1 MENEKLQELLQ
12 KALALPLTPGVYI
25 MYNKAG
31 TVIYVGKAKNLKNR
45 VCQYFREGS
54 DHTPKVAKM
63 VSTVH
68 HFEYI
73 LCNSEYEALVL
84 EASLIKQYQPKYNI
98 LLKDDKGYHYIR
110 ITPPPYRK
118 LTAVKQKAQDDCTYL
133 GPYYSFYAVS
143 QSVDEACKVF
153 GLPTCHKQFPR
164 DLKKGRPC
172 LNRSLGLCNG
182 LCTGKIPL
190 KEHEEA
196 VDAALAFLQGGVQ
209 TTLQKLEQEMNTAAE
224 NLQFEQA
231 AKLRDRMR
239 ALQNIAKKQ
248 TVVATNLP
256 DGDFIAAAPTPER
269 TCFEVFRMKGG
280 TLADRDHFIVETGEG
295 DSMEAF
301 LLQYYETHPIPSRIA
316 VSLLPETAEELSRYF
331 TEKRGKK
338 VSLFVPAR
346 GEGLRVMNLCLA
358 NAQERLLNTAGK
370 ETRTHSVLKE
380 LAGLLGLKDV
390 PNRIESYDISH
401 TAGAGKVAGMVVF
414 LKGKPAKSEYRRF
427 MVQNVYG
434 EDDTAAL
441 AEVIARRFAEYE
453 KQKETGKGFGEL
465 PDLILLDGGKGQL
478 SAVVAVME
486 SRGISVPVFG
496 MVKDSRHHTRAIVG
510 VSGEIALKAN
520 RSVFTFVSNLQEEV
534 HRFAISYHRKKTA
547 KAMVHSQL
555 QSIEGMGE
563 KRVTALLKTFGGVDA
578 IGKAT
583 VEELSKVK
591 GMTVPVAEK
600 VYQYFHPNV
609 SENENLG

>member
-1 MENEKLQELLQ
+1 MENEKLQELLK
-12 KALALPLTPGVYI
+12 KALALPLSPGVYL

-31 TVIYVGKAKNLKNR
+31 TIIYVGKAKNLKNR
-45 VCQYFREGS
+45 VCQYFRSGS

-63 VSTVH
+63 VSLVH

-73 LCNSEYEALVL
+73 LCTSEYEALVL
-84 EASLIKQYQPKYNI
+84 EASLIKQHQPKYNI

-118 LTAVKQKAQDDCTYL
+118 LSAVKQKADDGCTYL

-143 QSVDEACKVF
+143 QSVDQACKVF
-153 GLPTCHKQFPR
+153 GLPTCNRQFPR
-164 DLKKGRPC
+164 DLRKGRPC

-182 LCTGKIPL
+182 VCTGKISL
-190 KEHEEA
+190 QEYEQS
-196 VDAALAFLQGGVQ
+196 VDAALSFLQGGVQ
-209 TTLQKLEQEMNTAAE
+209 ATLQQLEQEMNAAAE

-231 AKLRDRMR
+231 AKLRDRIR
-239 ALQNIAKKQ
+239 ALQNIVKKQ

-256 DGDFIAAAPTPER
+256 DGDFIAAAPTPDV
-269 TCFEVFRMKGG
+269 TCFEVFHMKGG
-280 TLADRDHFIVETGEG
+280 TLADRDHFLVETEEG
-295 DSMEAF
+295 NGMEAF
-301 LLQYYETHPIPSRIA
+301 LMQYYENHPIPSRVA
-316 VSLLPETAEELSRYF
+316 VNALPENHEELARYF

-338 VSLFVPAR
+338 VTLFVPAR

-380 LAGLLGLKDV
+380 LAGLLGLADA

-414 LKGKPAKSEYRRF
+414 CKGKPAKSEYRRF

-478 SAVVAVME
+478 SAVLTVMAQQK
-486 SRGISVPVFG
+486 ISVPVFG

-510 VSGEIALKAN
+510 INGEIAIKAN
-520 RSVFTFVSNLQEEV
+520 RSVFTFVNTLQEEV
-534 HRFAISYHRKKTA
+534 HRFAIAYHRKKTA
-547 KAMVHSQL
+547 KAMVNSQL
-555 QSIEGMGE
+555 QAIEGMGE
-563 KRVTALLKTFGGVDA
+563 KRCAALLKAFSGLEG
-578 IGKAT
+578 IMKAS
-583 VEELSKVK
+583 VEELSKVT
-591 GMTVPVAEK
+591 GMTLPVAVK
-600 VYQYFHPNV
+600 VYETFHPN
-609 SENENLG
+609 EGQN

>member
-1 MENEKLQELLQ
+1 MKNEKLQELLN
-12 KALALPLTPGVYI
+12 KALALPLTPGVYL
-25 MYNKAG
+25 MYNKAN
-31 TVIYVGKAKNLKNR
+31 TIVYVGKAKNLKNR

-84 EASLIKQYQPKYNI
+84 EASLIKQHQPKYNI

-110 ITPPPYRK
+110 VTPPPYRT
-118 LTAVKQKAQDDCTYL
+118 LSAVKQKADDGCTYL
-133 GPYYSFYAVS
+133 GPYYSFHAVS
-143 QSVDEACKVF
+143 QSVNQACKVF
-153 GLPTCHKQFPR
+153 GLPTCHKKFPR

-182 LCTGKIPL
+182 LCTGKISL

-196 VDAALAFLQGGVQ
+196 VDAALEFLKGGVQ
-209 TTLQKLEQEMNTAAE
+209 ATLHRLEQEMNIAAE

-239 ALQNIAKKQ
+239 ALQNIVKKQ
-248 TVVATNLP
+248 TVVATHLP

-269 TCFEVFRMKGG
+269 TCFEVFHMKGG
-280 TLADRDHFIVETGEG
+280 TLADRDHFLVETEEG

-301 LLQYYETHPIPSRIA
+301 LLSYYQTHPVPSRIA
-316 VSLLPETAEELSRYF
+316 VNTLPENHGELARYF
-331 TEKRGKK
+331 TEKREKK
-338 VSLFVPAR
+338 VTLFVPAR
-346 GEGLRVMNLCLA
+346 GEGAQVMNLCLA

-380 LAGLLGLKDV
+380 LAGLLGLKDA

-414 LKGKPAKSEYRRF
+414 RQGKPAKSEYRRF

-441 AEVIARRFAEYE
+441 SEVIARRFAEYE
-453 KQKETGKGFGEL
+453 KQKVTGKGFGEL

-478 SAVVAVME
+478 SAVLTVME
-486 SRGISVPVFG
+486 QQKISVPVFG

-510 VSGEIALKAN
+510 INGEIALKAN
-520 RSVFTFVSNLQEEV
+520 RSVFTFISNLQEEV
-534 HRFAISYHRKKTA
+534 HRFAIAYHRKKTA

-555 QSIEGMGE
+555 QTIEGMGE
-563 KRVTALLKTFGGVDA
+563 KRVTALLKAFSGVEA
-578 IGKAT
+578 IAKAT
-583 VEELSKVK
+583 IEELAKVK
-591 GMTVPVAEK
+591 GMTVPVARN
-600 VYQYFHPNV
+600 VYEYFHPN
-609 SENENLG
+609 EDEI